1 MEWLLRDLVKT
12 WTFRYSHIMKMLEAG
27 SAWMAALG
35 EKAEWVWVAGMATF
49 PFLPRHSWLSNTD
62 SISQIQ
68 TQQLFLHPCAV
79 VD

>member
-49 PFLPRHSWLSNTD
+49 PFLPLHSCQT
-62 SISQIQ
+62 QIQ
-68 TQQLFLHPCAV
+68 SHRFRLNSSSCTLAL
-79 VD
+79 